1 MKLAFDFGITNTDI
15 VSYLDGKMKFF
26 SHPSEEINEKFLTKL
41 LLHAEIDLDQ
51 LNVIA
56 VTGGKS
62 SDLGDTFNNIPIV
75 KVNEVEAIG
84 YGAKDLY
91 NISESNYL
99 VVSCGTGTACVA

>member
-62 SDLGDTFNNIPIV
+62 SDLGDTFNNLLGSKGKKLFLIFILRFD
-75 KVNEVEAIG
+75 KKNTR
-84 YGAKDLY
+84 D
-91 NISESNYL
+91 N
-99 VVSCGTGTACVA
+99 